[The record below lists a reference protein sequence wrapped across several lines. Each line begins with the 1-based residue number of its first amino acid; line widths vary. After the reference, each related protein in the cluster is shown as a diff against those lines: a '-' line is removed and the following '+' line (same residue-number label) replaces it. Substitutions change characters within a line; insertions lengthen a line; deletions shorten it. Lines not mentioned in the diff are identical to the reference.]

1 MDLSIQKEN
10 IVQENIM
17 ERNWYALYTMPRTE
31 KKVEQ
36 RLLQK
41 NIEVYLPLIDT
52 VRIWTD
58 RKKKI
63 QSPLIPSFIFI
74 YATDEEIIHSLNTTG
89 VLNIVR
95 YLKKPAKIREY
106 EINNLKIL
114 LKEPDFV
121 DIHEPVDIS
130 EGEDV
135 EVIRGVFTGLVAKCI
150 RRKGKHQVIIE
161 IKALEK
167 KIEVNVPL
175 SFLQK
180 KIQKVP

>member
-1 MDLSIQKEN
+1 MDLNMEKESIVKEN
-10 IVQENIM
+10 IS
-17 ERNWYALYTMPRTE
+17 ERNWYALYTMPRAE

-36 RLLQK
+36 RLQQK
-41 NIEVYLPLIDT
+41 NIEVYLPLIDS

-74 YATDEEIIHSLNTTG
+74 YATDEEIIESLKSEG
-89 VLNIVR
+89 VINIVR
-95 YLKKPAKIREY
+95 YLKKPAKIKDY

-114 LKEPDFV
+114 LKEPNFV
-121 DIHEPVDIS
+121 DIHEPIDIS
-130 EGEDV
+130 NGEDV
-135 EVIRGVFTGLVAKCI
+135 EVIRGVFIGLLAKCI
-150 RRKGKHQVIIE
+150 RKKGKHHVIIE

-167 KIEVNVPL
+167 KIEVNIPL